1 MRIQPVSFAI
11 VQHINGVPDED
22 CEFFPLDEELEIS
35 F

>member
-11 VQHINGVPDED
+11 VQYLNGVPDED
-22 CEFFPLDEELEIS
+22 CEFFPLHEELEIL